1 MSLFSSTQDADTAI
15 ARLKTELAQQHEMSF
30 SSSTPDTEIARL
42 KAELPQEKD
51 AHKDIRS
58 ALEAQIQLNKNQI
71 NTINGQQHQIR
82 DMVELH
88 FQEIEQMKTNFRNGE
103 PVNDL
108 ALGVRWSTAR
118 KR

>member
-1 MSLFSSTQDADTAI
+1 MSLFSSTQDDDTAI

-30 SSSTPDTEIARL
+30 GSSTPDAEIARL
-42 KAELPQEKD
+42 KAELAQGND
-51 AHKDIRS
+51 THKDTRS
-58 ALEAQIQLNKNQI
+58 TLEAQIQLNKNQV
-71 NTINGQQHQIR
+71 NTINDQQHHIR
-82 DMVELH
+82 DMVDMHL
-88 FQEIEQMKTNFRNGE
+88 QEIKQVKTDFRNGV